1 MFTEIAK
8 VQQRRYCIQNSQ
20 QRRCGVQF
28 LDYIFVPNKML
39 IYSNVHV
46 YCKKYDSEKLQIV

>member
-39 IYSNVHV
+39 IYSNVYGNRKSTATSILHT
-46 YCKKYDSEKLQIV
+46 K